1 MDLDSPGLRSPL
13 PSHWVPHLGM
23 VTVYIV
29 QHMSEDLWGDAMQGD
44 NWGLPRGCRFLA
56 LSKVVIQQGP
66 EVVAAATEE
75 SLREKSSEST
85 RAGICPQGANPS
97 RDRRGTGT
105 LWQRKL
111 ESATRKQ
118 ISGQLLKPSGHG
130 KGSSPRSPWQRKS
143 THQSKA
149 VREREAASRAGLG
162 GEPNSVGL
170 YPPQPHP

>member
-1 MDLDSPGLRSPL
+1 
-13 PSHWVPHLGM
+13 
-23 VTVYIV
+23 
-29 QHMSEDLWGDAMQGD
+29 MQGD

-130 KGSSPRSPWQRKS
+130 KGSSPRSPWQGKG
-143 THQSKA
+143 THQGKA
-149 VREREAASRAGLG
+149 VREREAASWAGLG